1 MTTTTDT
8 DPRFSNALY
17 LTAHPAR
24 VTPIR
29 RGGHLITLALFPPER
44 QPLGIFPTVLWEKG
58 PLPPAIVG
66 PKKGQK
72 VYDCPPV
79 AIWGRVRTVNYQA
92 SPAAEIRQALRRTR
106 VKGEMARVIHDLLPD
121 ALRETRPAVRQDLMA
136 VMLRGGALGSQA
148 APQYHNQVKLAGPVV
163 KAALYRENYW
173 ALTLFIPNGDGRDF
187 PVVRYLGPL
196 PFDPESVSVGPFHT
210 RPWVEVRGRAYTV
223 NYEIPVAQRVQSI
236 LRRAGQLDQLDEVLN
251 LLGPIAGRPAW
262 LVRQEVRVDELKL
275 LRPSLSPDEETPVMV
290 EPAPVTADEAPIAEA
305 APAESDL
312 AEDSTGAEDEVAQVE
327 LDVNKIAERAA
338 EEIAAEDEIADSDGE
353 EIAGLVEV
361 AQVELGV
368 EEIAERVVEEVADL
382 DEVTQ
387 VELGAKEIAERADG
401 EEIVNSDEVAQVE
414 LGAEEIAE
422 RATEEVADSDE
433 VAQVELDV
441 EEIAERAAEEIAD
454 SAGEEIAGSAEVAQ
468 VELGVE
474 EIAER
479 VVEEVADSDEVT
491 QVELGAKEIAERAT
505 EEIADSDEV
514 AGVGLDVEEIAE
526 RAAEEIADSDE
537 VAQVK
542 LGVEEIADSDGEEE
556 A

>member
-58 PLPPAIVG
+58 PLPPSITG

-121 ALRETRPAVRQDLMA
+121 ALRETRPAVRQDLVA

-236 LRRAGQLDQLDEVLN
+236 LQRAGQLDRLDEVLN
-251 LLGPIAGRPAW
+251 LLGPLAGRPAW

-275 LRPSLSPDEETPVMV
+275 LRPALSPDEETPVV
-290 EPAPVTADEAPIAEA
+290 VGPTPVTAAEDPIAEV

-312 AEDSTGAEDEVAQVE
+312 AEDGTGAGDEVAQVE
-327 LDVNKIAERAA
+327 LDVKEIAERAA

-353 EIAGLVEV
+353 EIAGLDEV
-361 AQVELGV
+361 AQVELDV
-368 EEIAERVVEEVADL
+368 EDVAERAAEEIANSAEVS
-382 DEVTQ
+382 Q
-387 VELGAKEIAERADG
+387 VELGAEEIAEQAAG
-401 EEIVNSDEVAQVE
+401 EEIVNSDEVAGVGLDAKEIANSAEVAQAE

-422 RATEEVADSDE
+422 RV
-433 VAQVELDV
+433 V
-441 EEIAERAAEEIAD
+441 EEI
-454 SAGEEIAGSAEVAQ
+454 
-468 VELGVE
+468 
-474 EIAER
+474 
-479 VVEEVADSDEVT
+479 ADSDEVT
-491 QVELGAKEIAERAT
+491 QVEL
-505 EEIADSDEV
+505 D
-514 AGVGLDVEEIAE
+514 
-526 RAAEEIADSDE
+526 
-537 VAQVK
+537 
-542 LGVEEIADSDGEEE
+542 VEEIADSAGEEE
-556 A
+556 V